1 MEGKKIVLGEVLYNT
16 AANYPD
22 KLAVIDASRKT
33 SCTYGELNTRVN
45 RLANALTTSG
55 VRKGDRVAIVQHNC
69 LEYIETFFAAMKI
82 GAVFTPLDFRV
93 APEELQYLLND
104 AEANTLIIGENYLNL
119 ISAIRSELST
129 VKNIIC
135 LGRTAEYVR
144 SYEEIISQQPPTEP
158 DAGVEEGDLATL
170 YYTSGTTGLPKGV
183 MMTHRN
189 LIAAMMNMLEALPV
203 TSHDVTLHTSPFSHI
218 ASVWPLLDHCYVGGT
233 NVTVEKLNL
242 KIVLDTLSE
251 HKITTWNT
259 VPTVVLRLVEY
270 AELANY
276 DLSSLRWIGY
286 GASPIPLEVLRKAIT
301 LLGSVFVQVYGS
313 TETYIV
319 TVLPAEDH
327 TLKGPE
333 ERVRRLLSCG
343 RPLERLKVRVVNNQD
358 EDIMPGE
365 TGEITINGD
374 SVTSGYWKLPEET
387 AKTIKQGWYYSGDLA
402 TVDEE
407 GYIYIIDRKKELII
421 SGGENISP
429 KEIENVLYRHPA
441 VFEVAVIGIP
451 DEKWG
456 ESIKA
461 VVTLKEGKTATQEEI
476 ISFCKQHLAR
486 FKAPKSVD
494 FIDSLPKTASGKI
507 SKKEIK
513 DRCLASYS

>member
-1 MEGKKIVLGEVLYNT
+1 M
-16 AANYPD
+16 
-22 KLAVIDASRKT
+22 IDASRKT

-45 RLANALTTSG
+45 RLANALTASG
-55 VRKGDRVAIVQHNC
+55 VHKGDRVAIVQHNC

-82 GAVFTPLDFRV
+82 GAVFTALDFRV

-135 LGRTAEYVR
+135 LERTAEYVR
-144 SYEEIISQQPPTEP
+144 SYDEIISQQPPTEP
-158 DAGVEEGDLATL
+158 DTGVEEGDLATL

-203 TSHDVTLHTSPFSHI
+203 TFHDVTLHTSPFSHI
-218 ASVWPLLDHCYVGGT
+218 ASVWPLLVHCYVGGT
-233 NVTVEKLNL
+233 NVTVERFNL

-259 VPTVVLRLVEY
+259 VPTVILRLVEY
-270 AELANY
+270 VDLANY

-286 GASPIPLEVLRKAIT
+286 GASPMPLEVLRKAIT
-301 LLGSVFVQVYGS
+301 LLGGVFVQVYGT

-358 EDIMPGE
+358 KDIMPGE

-374 SVTSGYWKLPEET
+374 SVTNGYWKLPEET
-387 AKTIKQGWYYSGDLA
+387 ARTVKQGWYYSGDLA
-402 TVDEE
+402 TIDEE

-429 KEIENVLYRHPA
+429 KEIENVIYRHPA

-456 ESIKA
+456 ELIKA
-461 VVTLKEGKTATQEEI
+461 VVTLKEGKTATEEEI

-494 FIDSLPKTASGKI
+494 FVDSLPKTASGKI
-507 SKKEIK
+507 AKKEIK

>member
-1 MEGKKIVLGEVLYNT
+1 M
-16 AANYPD
+16 
-22 KLAVIDASRKT
+22 IDASRKT
-33 SCTYGELNTRVN
+33 SCTYGELNTKVN
-45 RLANALTTSG
+45 RLANALTASG

-69 LEYIETFFAAMKI
+69 IEYIETFFAAMKI
-82 GAVFTPLDFRV
+82 GAVFTALDFRA
-93 APEELQYLLND
+93 APEELQYLLNG
-104 AEANTLIIGENYLNL
+104 AEANTLIIEENYLNL
-119 ISAIRSELST
+119 ISPIRSELST
-129 VKNIIC
+129 IKNIIC

-144 SYEEIISQQPPTEP
+144 SYDEIISQQLPTEP
-158 DAGVEEGDLATL
+158 DTGVEGGDLATL

-233 NVTVEKLNL
+233 NVTIERFNL
-242 KIVLDTLSE
+242 KIVLDTISE
-251 HKITTWNT
+251 HKVTTWNT
-259 VPTVVLRLVEY
+259 VPTVILRLVEY
-270 AELANY
+270 ADLANY

-301 LLGSVFVQVYGS
+301 LLGRVFVQVYGS

-343 RPLERLKVRVVNNQD
+343 RPLERLNVRIVNNQD
-358 EDIMPGE
+358 KDIIPGE

-387 AKTIKQGWYYSGDLA
+387 ARTIKQGWYYSGDLA

-507 SKKEIK
+507 AKKEIK
-513 DRCLASYS
+513 NRYLASRS